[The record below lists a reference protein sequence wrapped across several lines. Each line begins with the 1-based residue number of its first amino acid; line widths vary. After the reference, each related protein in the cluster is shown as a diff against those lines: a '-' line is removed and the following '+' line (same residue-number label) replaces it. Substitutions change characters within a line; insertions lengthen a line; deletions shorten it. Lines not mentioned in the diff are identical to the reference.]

1 MPSPNRSARLIAAI
15 VLAASLPV
23 AISFGQ
29 GAQPSTPTQRPT
41 RPAPK
46 PKTPTT
52 VPDEA
57 PKQPTQPGDP
67 NAPATT
73 PAKPGSTTTPG
84 TSPVKGAP
92 EVGPYLTREAQK
104 MWTLKAFIRLN
115 SDRPDQFDQP
125 QGVNPTGK
133 QTLVP
138 KITPFKATKVAV
150 VFPGLDSTASS
161 DCRVKRISGVL
172 KFDDQVVDDEAT
184 VMTALYHSGV
194 KLIRLESE
202 PTAND
207 PETTI
212 RDVNIEYVIPVTC
225 YSTKYNEAA
234 AEQVPWPTGAW
245 PVEAASTLTP
255 QLFVDMAVGKNG
267 HAEPFTEEAGKMLQE
282 TIDRALAFG
291 RVKNPKD
298 VTPARLAKL
307 LTRQIWQDIQVSGT
321 GKVARPRTG
330 EFAGLD
336 MQDPAQTLMEKRGDV
351 HDITALT
358 AAIFRK
364 AGLPTRTVI
373 GIDMYAEKG
382 AAFLKE
388 EKASRELRSW
398 VEFAVYDE
406 AKNTINWIPI
416 DIPRMRKQTSRPTDI
431 NKPWKFFGSHEELN
445 SVIPFAFHFHPP
457 TDVVAYRAPGFWGW
471 YVEPTAP
478 KNGLTA
484 IRFDAQQAAN
494 RGVTDDGDD
503 KDDKDKKGD
512 KDDKK
517 KDAPKRRY

>member
-1 MPSPNRSARLIAAI
+1 MPSQSFSGRLIAAL

-23 AISFGQ
+23 ALSFAQ
-29 GAQPSTPTQRPT
+29 GTQPTQRPV

-46 PKTPTT
+46 QK
-52 VPDEA
+52 VPESLPDQA
-57 PKQPTQPGDP
+57 PKQPTAP
-67 NAPATT
+67 NAPAGPGT
-73 PAKPGSTTTPG
+73 PAKTGPGSTPSTTG
-84 TSPVKGAP
+84 VKGVP
-92 EVGPYLTREAQK
+92 EVGPYLTREAQRI
-104 MWTLKAFIRLN
+104 WTLKAFVRLN
-115 SDRPDQFDQP
+115 SDRPDQFDQAP
-125 QGVNPTGK
+125 GVNPSGK

-150 VFPGLDSTASS
+150 VFPGLDSTGSS
-161 DCRVKRISGVL
+161 ECRTKNIKGTL
-172 KFDDQVVDDEAT
+172 MFDDQVVDDKTT
-184 VMTALYHSGV
+184 VMSGGLYHSGV
-194 KLIRLESE
+194 RLIRLESE
-202 PTAND
+202 PTPD
-207 PETTI
+207 KPEVTI

-225 YSTKYNEAA
+225 FSTKYDEAA

-245 PVEAASTLTP
+245 PVDAASTLTP
-255 QLFVDMAVGKNG
+255 QLFVDLAVGQG
-267 HAEPFTEEAGKMLQE
+267 GVAEPYTEQASKVLQDE
-282 TIDRALAFG
+282 IDRALAFG
-291 RVKNPKD
+291 GVKNPKD

-307 LTRQIWQDIQVSGT
+307 LTRQIWQDVQVSGT

-336 MQDPAQTLMEKRGDV
+336 MQDPAQTLSEKRGDV

-388 EKASRELRSW
+388 DKATRELRSW

-416 DIPRMRKQTSRPTDI
+416 DIPRMRRQTSRPTDI
-431 NKPWKFFGSHEELN
+431 NKPWKFFGSHDELN
-445 SVIPFAFHFHPP
+445 SVIPFAFQFHPP
-457 TDVVAYRAPGFWGW
+457 TDVVAYNAPGFWGW

-478 KNGLTA
+478 KRALTA
-484 IRFDAQQAAN
+484 IRFDAQQASN
-494 RGVTDDGDD
+494 RGDAEDDHNDKRDD
-503 KDDKDKKGD
+503 KKD

-517 KDAPKRRY
+517 KDAPRRRY

>member
-1 MPSPNRSARLIAAI
+1 MPAQNFSSRLIAAI
-15 VLAASLPV
+15 VLAASMPV
-23 AISFGQ
+23 ALSLAQ
-29 GAQPSTPTQRPT
+29 GTQPAAPAKRPV
-41 RPAPK
+41 REAPK

-57 PKQPTQPGDP
+57 PKQPTKPGDP
-67 NAPATT
+67 ATPTKT
-73 PAKPGSTTTPG
+73 PANPGSTTKPTQS
-84 TSPVKGAP
+84 TTKDAP

-104 MWTLKAFIRLN
+104 AWVLKAFVRLN
-115 SDRPDQFDQP
+115 SDRPDEFEQAP
-125 QGVNPTGK
+125 GVNPKGK
-133 QTLVP
+133 QALIP

-150 VFPGLDSTASS
+150 VFPGLESTASS
-161 DCRVKRISGVL
+161 ECRVKRISGVL
-172 KFDDQVVDDEAT
+172 KFDDKVVDDETT
-184 VMTALYHSGV
+184 VMGALYHSGV

-202 PTAND
+202 PTPD
-207 PETTI
+207 SPEITI
-212 RDVNIEYVIPVTC
+212 RDVNIEYEIPVTC
-225 YSTKYNEAA
+225 YSTKYDEVG
-234 AEQVPWPTGAW
+234 AEKVPWPKGAW

-255 QLFVDMAVGKNG
+255 QLFVDMAVGERGN
-267 HAEPFTEEAGKMLQE
+267 AEPFTEEAGKILQD

-291 RVKNPKD
+291 RVKSPKD

-321 GKVARPRTG
+321 GKVARQRTG

-388 EKASRELRSW
+388 SKASRELRSW

-416 DIPRMRKQTSRPTDI
+416 DIPRMRKQTSRPVDI
-431 NKPWKFFGSHEELN
+431 NKPWKFFGSHEELS

-457 TDVVAYRAPGFWGW
+457 TDVVAYNAPGFWGW

-478 KNGLTA
+478 KRALTA

-494 RGVTDDGDD
+494 RGGGDEDDD
-503 KDDKDKKGD
+503 KNN